1 VNERLIY
8 TNDGEL
14 HTPCGVQNVLTPGY
28 GGTLKLRG
36 KNPEPRRAGAMAGP
50 RDANRGRVCRGRA
63 VDLGRSQAS
72 ALRLGPVV

>member
-1 VNERLIY
+1 MNERLIY

-36 KNPEPRRAGAMAGP
+36 KSREPRRAGAMA
-50 RDANRGRVCRGRA
+50 RDANRGRVCRRRA